1 MIQIIKRYFTNK
13 DERGKFEGLVNF
25 GNWREFNLV
34 ETEVNVTRGNHYHEK
49 TKEVFIILEGAVR
62 VIAQNIVKNKLTGD
76 IEEKILKRGDV
87 ILIDPYVNH
96 IFYTLKKSKWI
107 NVLSQIIQKDN
118 PDIHRIKEGLK

>member
-34 ETEVNVTRGNHYHEK
+34 ETEANVTRGNHYHKK

-76 IEEKILKRGDV
+76 IEEKILKRGDI

>member
-34 ETEVNVTRGNHYHEK
+34 ETEANVTRGNHYHK
-49 TKEVFIILEGAVR
+49 KAKEVFVILEGAVR

-76 IEEKILKRGDV
+76 TEEIVLKSGDV
-87 ILIDPYVNH
+87 ILIEPYVNH
-96 IFYTLKKSKWI
+96 IFYTLEKSKWI
-107 NVLSQIIQKDN
+107 NVLSHPIQKDN
-118 PDIHRIKEGLK
+118 PDIYREQNL